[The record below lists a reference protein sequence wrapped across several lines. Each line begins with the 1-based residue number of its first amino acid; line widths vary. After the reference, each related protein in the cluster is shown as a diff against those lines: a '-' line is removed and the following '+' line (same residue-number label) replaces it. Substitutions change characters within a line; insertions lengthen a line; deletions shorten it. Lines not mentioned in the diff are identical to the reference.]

1 VASVV
6 LRNGLEL
13 RDPLDVA
20 LTFLETYG
28 SDEPDDPPA
37 ANRFDERDLRRANR
51 GGARISAAEIA
62 SVLERQT
69 QIEAALRAIDPA
81 ASLTDRSVPWAELTQ
96 LFEGF
101 AGLRGVGLAK
111 TTKALHPKRPALIPL
126 LDSVVQAYLE
136 PKPPKPAAPFAEHA
150 TALVR
155 AYKRDLDRNR
165 VALREVRRALAERG
179 YDLTATR
186 LLDVLI
192 WSAFAPRG

>member
-1 VASVV
+1 VTTIV
-6 LRNGLEL
+6 LRGGIEL
-13 RDPLDVA
+13 PDPLRTA
-20 LTFLETYG
+20 LSFVEAYG
-28 SDEPDDPPA
+28 SDEPDDPSA

-51 GGARISAAEIA
+51 GGARISTAEIG
-62 SVLERQT
+62 SVLERRT

-81 ASLTDRSVPWAELTQ
+81 ASLTGRSVPWAALTL
-96 LFEGF
+96 LFDGF

-136 PKPPKPAAPFAEHA
+136 PVPTKPKPPFAEHA

-155 AYKRDLDRNR
+155 AYKLDLDRNR
-165 VALREVRRALAERG
+165 AALRELRRELAGRG

-192 WSAFAPRG
+192 WSACAGG

>member
-1 VASVV
+1 VDAIV
-6 LRNGLEL
+6 LRSGVEL
-13 RDPLDVA
+13 PDPLDLA
-20 LTFLETYG
+20 LAFLEAYG
-28 SDEPDDPPA
+28 SDEA
-37 ANRFDERDLRRANR
+37 ADATEHDRFGESDLRRANR

-62 SVLERQT
+62 SVLERRP

-81 ASLTDRSVPWAELTQ
+81 ASLTDRSIPWAALTR
-96 LFEGF
+96 LFAGF
-101 AGLRGVGLAK
+101 ADLRGVGLAK

-136 PKPPKPAAPFAEHA
+136 PEPPKPAPPFAEHA

-165 VALREVRRALAERG
+165 VALRELRRALATRG

-192 WSAFAPRG
+192 WSAYASRG